1 MPFAPPD
8 PPWAERE
15 ADGPP
20 QTPRVRFPLRASRES
35 SRRGAAVG
43 EQDVH
48 RLPRAVVP
56 MIEEADGVA
65 NGAEA
70 HLRAGPSRRASV
82 CDHLSSGR
90 SSGEQRD
97 TVCRPDG
104 SPEDQFRGRRSS
116 RGSEGSAAPRT
127 WRGRL
132 PPMPARTPVETD
144 RLDRPADRSSGFSG
158 RRRSGRCGAD
168 GLVAVSRPRRVS
180 HPRGP
185 VVVVA
190 DGGGGPTAL
199 SLALH
204 ASQRGHAKTTH
215 SSRAAGSRMIGL
227 AGDQKDAD
235 LRQGSDTPQRRG
247 ELRDSTEGEPQ

>member
-1 MPFAPPD
+1 
-8 PPWAERE
+8 
-15 ADGPP
+15 
-20 QTPRVRFPLRASRES
+20 
-35 SRRGAAVG
+35 
-43 EQDVH
+43 
-48 RLPRAVVP
+48 

-65 NGAEA
+65 DGAEA

-116 RGSEGSAAPRT
+116 RGSEGSAAPRR

-132 PPMPARTPVETD
+132 PPMRARTLVETD
-144 RLDRPADRSSGFSG
+144 RLDWPADRSSGFSG

-190 DGGGGPTAL
+190 EGGGGPTAL
-199 SLALH
+199 SLVLH
-204 ASQRGHAKTTH
+204 ASHRGHAKTGH
-215 SSRAAGSRMIGL
+215 SFRAAGSCMIGP
-227 AGDQKDAD
+227 AGDQQDAD
-235 LRQGSDTPQRRG
+235 LRQGSDTPQRAVELCGRIRG
-247 ELRDSTEGEPQ
+247 RPSCPSHARRRFHRPARICSNRLLGVQPPTEHTVPFAPPEPPWA